1 MRISYEWLK
10 EFIELEE
17 QPQDISEALTSVGLE
32 VEAMEQIESVKGGL
46 EGLVIG
52 HVKECYQHPNADRL
66 RITKVDVGAAELL
79 QIVCG
84 APNVAVG
91 QKVIVATVGTTVHPT
106 NGEPFKINK
115 SKIRSELSEGMICAE
130 DEIGLGESHDGIKI
144 LPDDAEIGM
153 PFKQYYGLK
162 SDVVFE
168 IGLTPNRA
176 DAASHLGVARDLAAI
191 YRKPLKPNDYKKLPV
206 HESGKIKIQIENL
219 EDCKRFTGI
228 YLKNVKVATSPKWLI
243 DRLNII
249 GVKPINNI
257 VDITNYI
264 CHGLGQPMHAYDADK
279 ITDQTIIVRRAK
291 ADEKLLTLD
300 HIERELKNSELVIAD
315 TKNVLGVAGAIGGL
329 ASAITED
336 TKNVFLECAY
346 FNAASVRKSAKSQNI
361 KTDASFR
368 FERGTDP
375 DMCLMA
381 ASFAVELMQELAGA
395 EPESG
400 ITDVYPEK
408 LEPSVIHLTTEYAQR
423 LIGKAIPQDT
433 IKEILTSLGIKLI
446 SEDDH
451 SLTLKV
457 PLAKVDVTRPCDLV
471 EEVLRIYGLNN
482 IEMPKQLRSSLS
494 FQPKPDEDR
503 VKEIISEYLSSN
515 GFNEMMSNSLT
526 SAKSNEITGVDDS
539 VEILNPLSIELQVL
553 RSQMISSGLESIAY
567 NINRKNANLNLYEWG
582 NTYHKTEE
590 GNKEFWHLSLFMTGN
605 THKEHWNAKPVEKSF
620 FHLKSIVD
628 QLIMRLGLTGLK
640 SAVLSEQ
647 NLDGFAYLNGK
658 IEIIK
663 VSSLQKSVL
672 KSFDISQAVYFADF
686 NMTEIFEL
694 IKKRKKSYKEPSKFP
709 EVRRDLSM
717 LVDQAVSFESLKK
730 VAMQA
735 EQRLLK
741 NVDVFD
747 VYQGEKLP
755 SGKKSYALSFVLLDE
770 EKTLQDQAID
780 GVMNKL
786 IAAFEK
792 EVAAEIRKA
801 F

>member
-17 QPQDISEALTSVGLE
+17 PIQDISEALTSVGLE
-32 VEAMEQIESVKGGL
+32 VESLENVVAIKGGL

-66 RITKVDVGAAELL
+66 RITKVDVGAEELL

-84 APNVAVG
+84 APNVAAG

-106 NGEPFKINK
+106 NAEAFKINK

-144 LPDDAEIGM
+144 LADDAPVGVLYKEYI
-153 PFKQYYGLK
+153 GLK

-176 DAASHLGVARDLAAI
+176 DAASHLGVARDLSAI
-191 YRKPLKPNDYKKLPV
+191 YKRALKEKSYKKLPV
-206 HESGKIKIQIENL
+206 HTSGKITIKIENND
-219 EDCKRFTGI
+219 DCKRFTGI
-228 YLKNVKVATSPKWLI
+228 YLKNVKVSASPQWLL
-243 DRLNII
+243 DKLNAI

-257 VDITNYI
+257 VDITNFI

-279 ITDQTIIVRRAK
+279 IAGDTIIVRRALSG
-291 ADEKLLTLD
+291 EKLVTLD
-300 HIERELKNSELVIAD
+300 HVERELNNSELVIAD
-315 TKNVLGVAGAIGGL
+315 SQKVLGVAGAIGGL
-329 ASAITED
+329 ESAITEQ
-336 TKNVFLECAY
+336 TQNVFLECAY
-346 FNAASVRKSAKSQNI
+346 FNAASVRKSAKVQNI

-375 DMCLMA
+375 DMCLTA
-381 ASFAVELMQELAGA
+381 ASYAVELMQELAAA
-395 EPESG
+395 EPETG
-400 ITDVYPEK
+400 ITDHYTQTI
-408 LEPSVIHLTTEYAQR
+408 EPAIIQLSTEYTQR
-423 LIGKAIPQDT
+423 LIGKEIPQDI
-433 IKEILTSLGIKLI
+433 IKEILLNLGMKLI

-451 SLTLKV
+451 SITLKV

-494 FQPKPDEDR
+494 FQAKPDHDK
-503 VKEIISEYLSSN
+503 VKNIVSEYLSSI

-526 SAKSNEITGVDDS
+526 SSKNNELSASNDS

-553 RSQMISSGLESIAY
+553 RNQMINSGLESIAY
-567 NINRKNANLNLYEWG
+567 NINRKNSNLNLYEWG
-582 NTYHKTEE
+582 NTYHKTEA
-590 GNKEFWHLSLFMTGN
+590 GHKEYWHLSIFMSGV
-605 THKEHWNAKPVEKSF
+605 THKEHWNAKPVEKTF
-620 FHLKSIVD
+620 FHLKSVVD
-628 QLIMRLGLTGLK
+628 QVIMRLGLSNMKTVALNDP
-640 SAVLSEQ
+640 SLE
-647 NLDGFAYLNGK
+647 GFAYLNGK
-658 IEIIK
+658 NEIIK
-663 VSSLQKSVL
+663 VSSLKKSIL
-672 KSFDISQAVYFADF
+672 KAFDINQPVYFADF
-686 NMTEIFEL
+686 NMTEIFDL
-694 IKKRKKSYKEPSKFP
+694 LKKRKKTYTEPSKFP

-717 LVDQAVSFESLKK
+717 LVDHAVSFESLKK
-730 VAMQA
+730 IATQA

-747 VYQGEKLP
+747 VYQGDKLP
-755 SGKKSYALSFVLLDE
+755 AGKKSYALSFVLLDE
-770 EKTLQDQAID
+770 EKTLQDHAID

-792 EVAAEIRKA
+792 EVGAEIRKA

>member
-17 QPQDISEALTSVGLE
+17 KAQDISEALTSVGLE
-32 VEAMEQIESVKGGL
+32 VESMEQMESVKGGL

-66 RITKVDVGAAELL
+66 RITKVDVGADELL

-106 NGEPFKINK
+106 NGEAFKINK

-144 LPDDAEIGM
+144 LPDDAEVGRS
-153 PFKQYYGLK
+153 FKDYYGLK

-191 YRKPLKPNDYKKLPV
+191 YKKSLHPNNYKKLPV
-206 HESGKIKIQIENL
+206 HTSGKINIQIENA

-228 YLKNVKVATSPKWLI
+228 YLKNVKVAPSPKWLV

-279 ITDQTIIVRRAK
+279 IVDQTIIVRRAK
-291 ADEKLLTLD
+291 SNEKLLTLD
-300 HIERELKNSELVIAD
+300 HVERELKNSELVIAD
-315 TKNVLGVAGAIGGL
+315 TQNVLGIAGAIGGL
-329 ASAITED
+329 ASAITEQ
-336 TKNVFLECAY
+336 TQNVFLECAY
-346 FNAASVRKSAKSQNI
+346 FNAATVRKSAKAQNI

-381 ASFAVELMQELAGA
+381 ASYAVELMQELAGV

-400 ITDVYPEK
+400 ITDVYPEPI
-408 LEPSVIHLTTEYAQR
+408 EPAVIHLTTEYTQR
-423 LIGKAIPQDT
+423 LIGKAIPQET

-446 SEDDH
+446 SEDVG

-526 SAKSNEITGVDDS
+526 SAKSNEITGVADS

-567 NINRKNANLNLYEWG
+567 NINRKNASLNLYEWG
-582 NTYHKTEE
+582 NTYHKTET

-628 QLIMRLGLTGLK
+628 QIIQRLGLTSLK
-640 SAVLSEQ
+640 TVVLTDA

-658 IEIIK
+658 TEIIK
-663 VSSLQKSVL
+663 VSSLHKSLL
-672 KSFDISQAVYFADF
+672 KSFDVAQSVYYADF

-694 IKKRKKSYKEPSKFP
+694 IKKRKKAYKEPSKFP

-755 SGKKSYALSFVLLDE
+755 AGKKSYALSFVLLDE

-786 IAAFEK
+786 IVAFEK